1 MQHPLFSDTSRT
13 SSRARSRRGAFT
25 LVELLVVIAIIALL
39 IGILVP
45 SLAAARQTARTAQ
58 CLSNIR
64 QLELAHAMYMN
75 DHRERLIDAGLGHG
89 GFTIV
94 EQAWPIA
101 LADYAGTSLVLRSPV
116 DRSRFWPQG
125 QGGECAGPLLDELI
139 EKVRA
144 GEAAQVPECRWTS
157 YGLNNFTTQFARPQ
171 VIDPR
176 TGRFAGPWETLAHF
190 PRPDATVHFLMM
202 TQGFVPGSEEF
213 AKSDHIHVDEWDQA
227 GGGNAPTLA
236 NTQMDIAAHG
246 GPGGPGFQQSGK
258 VTGESLSNYGFLDGH
273 ARTLRFKAVY
283 RTITD
288 NAFWPDYAR

>member
-1 MQHPLFSDTSRT
+1 MQHPCFQATLCD
-13 SSRARSRRGAFT
+13 SSAAYSRRSALT
-25 LVELLVVIAIIALL
+25 LIELLVVIAIIALL
-39 IGILVP
+39 IGLLLP
-45 SLAAARQTARTAQ
+45 SLAAARHTARSVQ

-64 QLELAHAMYMN
+64 QLEMAHAMYMN

-116 DRSRFWPQG
+116 DRSRFWPRA
-125 QGGECAGPLLDELI
+125 QGGECDGPGLDELI

-144 GEAAQVPECRWTS
+144 GQTAAVPECRWTS

-176 TGRFAGPWETLAHF
+176 TGNFAGPWETLSQV
-190 PRPDATVHFLMM
+190 PRPEATVHFLMM
-202 TQGFVPGSEEF
+202 TQGFVAGSEEF
-213 AKSDHIHVDEWDQA
+213 AKADHIHVDEWDQG

-246 GPGGPGFQQSGK
+246 GPGVQQKGK
-258 VTGESLSNYGFLDGH
+258 ATAESLSNYGFLDGH

-283 RTITD
+283 RTTTD